1 MFAATVTNEEIN
13 QLPVVHFTGKVIV
26 VDSAQKM
33 EQAEQ
38 ALKNA
43 RIIGFD
49 TETRPAFQK
58 GLMYK
63 MSLLQLSTEDT
74 AILFRL
80 HLVELS
86 PAIVDILQSD
96 KVLKIGA
103 AIRDDIKGLQKIKKY
118 KPAGFVDLQSIVG
131 KWGIEG
137 VSVKKMAAIV
147 LGVKVSKAQ
156 RLSNWEAGQLTPAQI
171 DYAAIDAWVCRE
183 IYVKLHTKTNQ
194 KTI

>member
-43 RIIGFD
+43 QIIGFD

-103 AIRDDIKGLQKIKKY
+103 AIRDDIKGLQKIKKH

-156 RLSNWEAGQLTPAQI
+156 RLSNWEAGQLTSAQI

>member
-103 AIRDDIKGLQKIKKY
+103 AIRDDIKGLQKIKKH